1 MQFIDGDWI
10 EGQGERL
17 VSISPIDGQSVWE
30 GNEASA
36 EQVDH
41 AFAAASK
48 ALDRW
53 AGLALDERVKIFE
66 TFAELVREEKDVLGD
81 AICREV
87 GKPLKESI
95 GEAGAVASKLDLT
108 LQALQSR
115 RGEET
120 HKLGPRI
127 GRIDYRPLGVVSVFG
142 PFNFPMHIANGQIL
156 PALLCGNTVVFKP
169 SELTPWCAE
178 KMVQLWERAGL
189 PPGVLNLV
197 QGGIGP
203 GQSILHQ
210 EELRGL
216 FFTGSRNTGVKLRE
230 TLAPRLDVLLALEL
244 GGNNPLVIHE
254 PESIEQA
261 VETTIQSA
269 FISSGQRCTC
279 VRRLIVTEPSEA
291 FLESLAQRTR
301 ELRVGNPL
309 TEDVMMGPLVHEK
322 SAAEALAEQD
332 RLLSSGASS
341 IVPCERH
348 AKGGAYLSPGLIDVT
363 DCDGVTDEE
372 LFGPLL
378 QVTRV
383 ANLEE
388 AIQVAG
394 DTQFGLSAGIVC
406 QRREDFEQF
415 KSAISAGLINWN
427 LPTTG
432 ASGRL
437 PFGGLGHSG
446 NHRPAGFFTVDF
458 CNQAVAEL
466 EPQSQEEAS

>member
-1 MQFIDGDWI
+1 MQFIDGHWI
-10 EGQGERL
+10 EGQGDRFI
-17 VSISPIDGQSVWE
+17 SISPIDGQPVWE
-30 GNEASA
+30 GNEASRD
-36 EQVDH
+36 QVDQ

-48 ALDRW
+48 ALGQW
-53 AGLALDERVKIFE
+53 AGLEVDERVGILEAFAKIV
-66 TFAELVREEKDVLGD
+66 LEEKDTLGD

-95 GEAGAVASKLDLT
+95 GEAGAVASKLGLT
-108 LQALQSR
+108 LEALQSR
-115 RGEET
+115 RSEET
-120 HKLGPRI
+120 HELGPRI
-127 GRIDYRPLGVVSVFG
+127 GRIHYRPLGVVSVFG

-178 KMVQLWERAGL
+178 KMVQLWDRAGL

-197 QGGIGP
+197 QGGISP
-203 GQSILHQ
+203 GQSILRQ
-210 EELRGL
+210 RDLRGL
-216 FFTGSRNTGVKLRE
+216 FFTGSRDTGIKLRE
-230 TLAPRLDVLLALEL
+230 TLAPRLEVLLALEL
-244 GGNNPLVIHE
+244 GGNNPLVIHN
-254 PESIEQA
+254 PESLQEA

-269 FISSGQRCTC
+269 FVSSGQRCTC

-291 FLESLAQRTR
+291 FVDRLAEETR
-301 ELRVGNPL
+301 EISVGNPL
-309 TEDVMMGPLVHEK
+309 TEDVMMGPLVHER
-322 SAAEALAEQD
+322 AANQAMAEQE
-332 RLLSSGASS
+332 RLLASGATS
-341 IVPCERH
+341 IVRCEKH
-348 AKGGAYLSPGLIDVT
+348 VAGEAYVTPGLIDVT
-363 DCDGVTDEE
+363 NCDAVTDDE

-388 AIQVAG
+388 AIEVA
-394 DTQFGLSAGIVC
+394 DRTEFGLSAGIIC
-406 QRREDFEQF
+406 RERSDFERF
-415 KSAISAGLINWN
+415 RSGVSAGLVNWN

-446 NHRPAGFFTVDF
+446 NHRPAGFLTVDF

-466 EPQSQEEAS
+466 EPHSPEDAS

>member
-1 MQFIDGDWI
+1 MQFIDGHWV
-10 EGQGERL
+10 EGKGERL
-17 VSISPIDGQSVWE
+17 VSISPVDGTSVWE
-30 GNEASA
+30 GNEADES
-36 EQVDH
+36 QVDQ

-48 ALDRW
+48 ALDGW
-53 AGLALDERVKIFE
+53 AAMGLEDRIAIFD
-66 TFAELVREEKDVLGD
+66 TFAQLVRDEKDSLGEV
-81 AICREV
+81 ICREV

-108 LQALQSR
+108 REALETR
-115 RGEET
+115 RANET
-120 HKLGPRI
+120 HTLGPRT

-169 SELTPWCAE
+169 SELTPWSAE
-178 KMVQLWERAGL
+178 RMVQLWERAGL

-203 GQSILHQ
+203 GQSVLRQ
-210 EELRGL
+210 RDLRGL
-216 FFTGSRNTGVKLRE
+216 FFTGSRNTGIKLRE
-230 TLAPRLDVLLALEL
+230 ILAPRLEVLLALEL
-244 GGNNPLVIHE
+244 GGNNPLVIHD
-254 PESIEQA
+254 PDSIDQA

-279 VRRLIVTEPSEA
+279 VRRLIVTEPCDA
-291 FLESLAQRTR
+291 FLAALASKTR
-301 ELRVGNPL
+301 EVRVGHPIN
-309 TEDVMMGPLVHEK
+309 EDVMMGPLVHDH
-322 SAAEALAEQD
+322 AAAQVLAEQD
-332 RLLSSGASS
+332 RLLAAGGTS
-341 IVPCERH
+341 IVTSQQHE
-348 AKGGAYLSPGLIDVT
+348 GGPAYVTPGVIDVT
-363 DCDGVTDEE
+363 NCDAVTDDE

-383 ANLEE
+383 ADLDQ
-388 AIQVAG
+388 AIAVAG
-394 DTQFGLSAGIVC
+394 DTEFGLSAGIVC
-406 QRREDFEQF
+406 QHRQDFERF
-415 KSAISAGLINWN
+415 SANVSAGLINWN

-458 CNQAVAEL
+458 CNQAIAEL
-466 EPQSQEEAS
+466 EPQTEVDKA